1 LHLSSVALTAD
12 ADAPSLRAPGWLLSA
27 IACLAF
33 RPGALQRCFLTREL
47 HPLGRYT
54 VRLWDAPAKVWREV
68 TVSDE
73 VPCARDTGK
82 PLFTQPKGNE
92 LWVLILEKAFA
103 KFIGT
108 YAALEGGHALFA
120 LEALTGDHVM
130 KFFSEDGGALWR
142 RYNLTHFS
150 TPGAAPAAPAA
161 PAARKKIGLSR
172 TEEAHSH
179 GDAFAILRTYAAR
192 RSVIGAGSG
201 RGADTKAGA
210 KRGIVQG
217 HCYAVLRVV
226 DTSGLRLLQLRNP
239 WGSFEW
245 TGPWSDN
252 APEWDRY
259 PSVKK
264 ELRGAAAAGTK
275 DDGTFWMDWDDFVT
289 EFSQLDVCHRSTG
302 VDDLAIDLHEEEGC
316 MGPALGC
323 VGGCAD
329 YWCCCA
335 GCRALCCAVES
346 SSETVSGKAR
356 C

>member
-1 LHLSSVALTAD
+1 LVALTD

-245 TGPWSDN
+245 TGPWSDI